1 MRTSSGLLAA
11 TFYAPGDIRLEE
23 IDRPEVRAGE
33 ILLRVRNCSTCGTDV
48 KISHSGHPN
57 MTPPQVM
64 GHEIAGEIADIG
76 DGVHG
81 WSIGDRVQVIA
92 AIPDGTC
99 EDCLAGRQTICPHQL
114 SMGYQFP
121 GGFAEYMIVPRE
133 VLAVDGLN
141 RIPDGLGFAEASLAE
156 PLACV
161 LNGQELARVGAGD
174 TVVIV
179 GSGPIGCL
187 HVRLARARG
196 AARIIL
202 IDINADRLAQASALV
217 KPDLTVVSSETD
229 PVAAVLDATGGRGA
243 DVVITAAASGTAQ
256 EQGLRMLARRG
267 RLSLFGGLPK
277 DAPTITVDANL
288 VHYREL
294 TIVGVN
300 GSSPAHNRTALE
312 LIASG
317 AVPVTDLI
325 THRLPLDRLLD
336 AIDIVAR
343 GDAIKVTSCDG
354 LTFRNVSVSWSG
366 GPKTENGAY
375 GIYPVMCTTR

>member
-1 MRTSSGLLAA
+1 
-11 TFYAPGDIRLEE
+11 
-23 IDRPEVRAGE
+23 
-33 ILLRVRNCSTCGTDV
+33 
-48 KISHSGHPN
+48 
-57 MTPPQVM
+57 M
-64 GHEIAGEIADIG
+64 GHEIAGEIVDIG
-76 DGVHG
+76 EGVDG

-99 EDCLAGRQTICPHQL
+99 PDCLAGHQSICPHQL

-121 GGFAEYMIVPRE
+121 GGFAEFMIVPRE
-133 VLAVDGLN
+133 VLAVDGVT
-141 RIPDGLGFAEASLAE
+141 RIPENLDFAEASLAE

-161 LNGQELARVGAGD
+161 LNGQELARVGSGD
-174 TVVIV
+174 TVVVI

-202 IDINADRLAQASALV
+202 IDLNAERLAAAAALV
-217 KPDLTVVSSETD
+217 HPDLTVATDAQD
-229 PVAAVLDATGGRGA
+229 PVAAVLGATDGRGA
-243 DVVITAAASGTAQ
+243 DVVITAAASGAAQ

-277 DAPTITVDANL
+277 DASTITIDANL

-300 GSSPAHNRTALE
+300 GSTPAHNKQALE

-317 AVPVTDLI
+317 AVPVADLI
-325 THRLPLDRLLD
+325 THRLPLDQVLEG
-336 AIDIVAR
+336 IEIVAR
-343 GDAIKVTSCDG
+343 GEAIKVTIE
-354 LTFRNVSVSWSG
+354 
-366 GPKTENGAY
+366 P
-375 GIYPVMCTTR
+375 

>member
-1 MRTSSGLLAA
+1 MLAA

-23 IDRPEVRAGE
+23 IDKPVVRDGEVL
-33 ILLRVRNCSTCGTDV
+33 IRVRNCSTCGTDV
-48 KISHSGHPN
+48 KISRSGHPN

-64 GHEIAGEIADIG
+64 GHEIAGEVVEVG
-76 DGVHG
+76 DGVSG
-81 WSIGDRVQVIA
+81 WSVGDRVQVIA

-99 EDCLAGRQTICPHQL
+99 AECLAGHPAVCEHQL

-133 VLAVDGLN
+133 VLVVDGLN
-141 RIPDGLGFAEASLAE
+141 RIPEGLSFAEASLAE

-161 LNGQELARVGAGD
+161 LNGQELARVGEGD

-196 AARIIL
+196 AAKIIL
-202 IDINADRLAQASALV
+202 IDLNAERLAQAAELV
-217 KPDLTVVSSETD
+217 KPDLTIVSSEAD
-229 PVAAVLDATGGRGA
+229 PVAAVLHATGGRGV

-267 RLSLFGGLPK
+267 RLSLFGGLAK
-277 DAPTITVDANL
+277 DAPNITVDANL

-300 GSSPAHNRTALE
+300 GSSPEHNRTALD

-317 AVPVTDLI
+317 AVPVADLI
-325 THRLPLDRLLD
+325 THRLPLDRVLD

-343 GDAIKVTSCDG
+343 GEAIKVTI
-354 LTFRNVSVSWSG
+354 
-366 GPKTENGAY
+366 EQ
-375 GIYPVMCTTR
+375 